1 MSSAFTQTVSRPLL
15 QTYLKCKYFKS
26 VVSQNNRHDL
36 NKVIQQCSRKIAT
49 LNIEPKVSL
58 VDERIQTVIKGLK
71 PHEKGN
77 CYLQCMFCLF
87 PPLTLMF
94 EIILI

>member
-1 MSSAFTQTVSRPLL
+1 MSSAFTQTISRPLL

-26 VVSQNNRHDL
+26 AISQNNKHDL
-36 NKVIQQCSRKIAT
+36 NKVIQQCSRKVAT

-71 PHEKGN
+71 PHEKGE
-77 CYLQCMFCLF
+77 YDTMYVKLKHLDQRF
-87 PPLTLMF
+87 PMASTKN
-94 EIILI
+94 